1 MLLAVDAGNSKVA
14 FGFFEGE
21 KLVHVF
27 TAESRQGAA
36 ADEYTAFLHTMITR
50 NSIQPWAI
58 ESIIMSSVVTPML
71 PVLFKALKSLSDKPP
86 LLVSARVKLNVAIK
100 YKTPE
105 TLGSDRIASA
115 CAAYEAY
122 GGPVIVAD
130 FGTATTFSVVDGSG
144 GFIGGMICPGLI
156 TGYEA
161 LCSRTNGIPK
171 AGLTFPRST
180 IGTNTAEGVQSGLI
194 LGHAAMADGIIGMI
208 RKEVGD
214 AHVVATGGLSG
225 MVLPHMAV
233 KVFDEQYMTL
243 KGLKLI
249 HGLNLK

>member
-1 MLLAVDAGNSKVA
+1 MILAVDSGNSKVA

-58 ESIIMSSVVTPML
+58 ESIVMSSVVTPML
-71 PVLFKALKSLSDKPP
+71 PVLFNALKSICDKPP
-86 LLVSARVKLNVAIK
+86 LLVSSRVRLNIAIK

-105 TLGSDRIASA
+105 TLGSDRIAAA
-115 CAAYEAY
+115 CAAYETH

-144 GFIGGMICPGLI
+144 GLIGGMICPGLI

-161 LCSRTNGIPK
+161 LYSRTNGIPK
-171 AGLTFPRST
+171 AGLTYPRNT
-180 IGTNTAEGVQSGLI
+180 IGTNTAEGVQSGII

-214 AHVVATGGLSG
+214 APVIATGGLSG
-225 MVLPHMAV
+225 MVLPHMETKAV
-233 KVFDEQYMTL
+233 DEQYLTL

-249 HGLNLK
+249 QRLNLK